1 MKITTI
7 KAFIATDASGDEG
20 VCGFM
25 KPDGQW
31 LPMVCAD
38 DARVDSLRPLAEK
51 IAKATGKII
60 TLSRFSVREDLE
72 VFGGK
77 AN

>member
-7 KAFIATDASGDEG
+7 KAYISIDDNGDEG
-20 VCGFM
+20 ICGFM

-51 IAKATGKII
+51 IAKASGKLI
-60 TLSRFSVREDLE
+60 TLARFSVREDME
-72 VFGGK
+72 VIGAK